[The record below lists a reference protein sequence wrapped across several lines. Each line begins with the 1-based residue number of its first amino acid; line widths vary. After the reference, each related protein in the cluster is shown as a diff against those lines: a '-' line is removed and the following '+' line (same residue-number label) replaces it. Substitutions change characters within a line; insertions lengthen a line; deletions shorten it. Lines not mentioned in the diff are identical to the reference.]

1 MREWSE
7 YWEEWVVH
15 CQPTALGK
23 AIQVFKQENASILK
37 MNDEARLEDRSKT
50 PNTFTGNVLS
60 DNFELIYW

>member
-1 MREWSE
+1 M
-7 YWEEWVVH
+7 VH

-60 DNFELIYW
+60 DNFELIY